1 VKAKSAK
8 VRQQPRKHGPA
19 KVKSKAKKT
28 QPKKNTK
35 SGVPKPRTD
44 TKRMDSRT
52 NGPTWNGMPLMRSL
66 PIPEFNETWFEE
78 ENMTMPMR
86 FDLDEENYEATK
98 L

>member
-1 VKAKSAK
+1 
-8 VRQQPRKHGPA
+8 
-19 KVKSKAKKT
+19 
-28 QPKKNTK
+28 
-35 SGVPKPRTD
+35 
-44 TKRMDSRT
+44 MDSRT
-52 NGPTWNGMPLMRSL
+52 NGPTWNGLPLLRSL

>member
-8 VRQQPRKHGPA
+8 VLQQPRKHGPA

-35 SGVPKPRTD
+35 SGVPKP
-44 TKRMDSRT
+44 KRVDSRT
-52 NGPTWNGMPLMRSL
+52 NGPTWNGLPLLRNL

-86 FDLDEENYEATK
+86 FDLDGENYEATK